1 MKRTLTATV
10 LPIVLA
16 SAALAGCASKGDMM
30 PDEMADLKSQIS
42 SLKEGNA
49 SSMSKAEEALAAAN
63 AAKSDAANALSV
75 ANEAKSMSE
84 ATDAKIDQMF
94 KKAMYK

>member
-1 MKRTLTATV
+1 MKRSTIATLI
-10 LPIVLA
+10 P
-16 SAALAGCASKGDMM
+16 AALAVAVMTGCASNASE
-30 PDEMADLKSQIS
+30 PDELT
-42 SLKEGNA
+42 SLKEQVAALKDGNM
-49 SSMSKAEEALAAAN
+49 SSMSTAEEALAAAN
-63 AAKSDAANALSV
+63 EAKADAANALSV

>member
-1 MKRTLTATV
+1 MKRSIIATLVPVA
-10 LPIVLA
+10 LA
-16 SAALAGCASKGDMM
+16 AAALTGCASNAST
-30 PDEMADLKSQIS
+30 PDEMATLKQQVADLQ
-42 SLKEGNA
+42 EGNT
-49 SSMSKAEEALAAAN
+49 SSMSTAEEALATAN
-63 AAKSDAANALSV
+63 EAKADAANALSV